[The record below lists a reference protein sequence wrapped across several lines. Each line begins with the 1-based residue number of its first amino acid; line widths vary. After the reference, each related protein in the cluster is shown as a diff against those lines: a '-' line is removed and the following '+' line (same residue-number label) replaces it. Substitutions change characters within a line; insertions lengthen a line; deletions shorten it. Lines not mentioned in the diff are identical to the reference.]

1 MTGNS
6 RRKAAEKSEAVRYTK
21 KQLICSEKYCSQ
33 SDLLCALLE
42 NEKTYSLAEADEIM
56 NRFKKGKVNVC

>member
-33 SDLLCALLE
+33 SDLLYALLE
-42 NEKTYSLAEADEIM
+42 NGKTYSLAETDEIM

>member
-33 SDLLCALLE
+33 SDLLCALLD
-42 NEKTYSLAEADEIM
+42 NGKTYSLAEADEIM

>member
-1 MTGNS
+1 MIKKS
-6 RRKAAEKSEAVRYTK
+6 SKKDEARSAARYTK

-42 NEKTYSLAEADEIM
+42 HEKTYTLAETDEIM
-56 NRFKKGKVNVC
+56 KRFKKGKVSVC

>member
-6 RRKAAEKSEAVRYTK
+6 RRKVAEKSEAVRYTK

-42 NEKTYSLAEADEIM
+42 NEKTYSLAETDEIM